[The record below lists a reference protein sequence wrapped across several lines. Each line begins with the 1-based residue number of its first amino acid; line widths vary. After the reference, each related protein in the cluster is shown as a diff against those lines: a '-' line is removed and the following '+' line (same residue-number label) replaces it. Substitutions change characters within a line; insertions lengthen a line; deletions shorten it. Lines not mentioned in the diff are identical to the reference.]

1 MPDNHFLY
9 TEVPIDY
16 EKTLS
21 KIFLPED
28 INKTIKK
35 SQLTEFDLPNFKDD
49 ICFNHDT
56 HFSRF
61 FKSKSLDSL
70 IPLFNYKTGNSSN
83 SQLGDILTII
93 PIQLNNFEENS
104 SLRSFSFLL
113 PSNIIPN
120 CITISEDEDSN
131 QLIIDIILDIN
142 VFITLKLNIS
152 IFLNEDYL
160 NLNNFYSWCN
170 YSMPYSFDQRKPL
183 LMKSFNT
190 KTCIIST
197 IDGGLL
203 LLKRLNPLDQFFIVP
218 LTNISYISSIKSKI
232 FGKSKNINYIDFN
245 DQSIS
250 IKSFIDIIQ
259 VTSNIFITISVDKI
273 INIWSI
279 ESESSLKEINLN
291 DFLPNSFKPAILSPC
306 YPNSILKI
314 SNNLLS
320 ILLYMDNTYILT
332 FKLDLDNLSLDLI
345 TQLTPPN
352 CNKNW
357 IPIDYTFIFRNEFS
371 KIWISWVFGDCYFYQ
386 TCEIFNDL
394 NNTIKWS
401 SGIESNKFRELENL
415 TFISKVENF
424 NNFNLLNNYS
434 IKFIQSQYSNKT
446 IKLAL
451 NIYNSNYGFINK
463 SIEDQLNDLIIK
475 NIIESSS
482 TTKDLQTEWIRFTSV
497 CQDIH
502 NKIANKVFA
511 ICFDNNSN
519 IDFSNDPFLIVSRGN
534 DSFSIIKRSTAFEMI
549 YFNSIYKGK
558 IDKDDFPYSDEINI
572 NELMKLIDL
581 ILEYSKGF
589 NNSTLISLSNLIIE
603 NFNNEEDN
611 SNIKL
616 LMSDIFEK
624 YIVKVA
630 NESVVSE
637 LLMRLS
643 KIEFASD
650 LINFLTILLTTNYV
664 DYKNNSIGKFNSFN
678 EKLILKSIIFNNLIA
693 EQILFGLAL
702 ILNTLDLSKPI
713 ENLFKKVYD
722 SFKYIKFIE
731 LISRLNLKDKM
742 IIEYLDKVNN
752 GITIKSDTINLT
764 LVNIVKELFT
774 NNFIY
779 YIMSELY
786 SNQNSDIA
794 VELIKYLP
802 KSSPISI
809 VFKGLISLE
818 IGQPEESLGIFMKN
832 VKEITNYKLSEEE
845 KISIK
850 SISSTMKLIFVES
863 EIDYFF
869 NLTNLFEVKKYYI
882 ESLKLALESS
892 KNLNKLRNTDVEK
905 DNSIFYKIFELSL
918 NLDEYKMSFSAI
930 KEMSHRN
937 RIIPL
942 RKFIYK
948 LFQENKLG
956 TIIEFNYGED
966 LERIDE
972 LIFNMGEESLN
983 NIETLGDIKLALKYY
998 RICYS
1003 LRLKEG
1009 DFRGSIESLYRF
1021 NNIVLNYY
1029 ENNKDKDKYRNSD
1042 KNSET
1047 FKILKNNYL
1056 VMINLMNSM
1065 KEDDKWIISKGIDGN
1080 GDKVV
1085 DGDELDREFVLFNE
1099 KYEDGDIDNQKLL
1112 KMN

>member
-1 MPDNHFLY
+1 MSDDNFLY
-9 TEVPIDY
+9 TEVPVDY
-16 EKTLS
+16 EKILTKVS
-21 KIFLPED
+21 LPED

-35 SQLTEFDLPNFKDD
+35 SQLIESDLPDFKDD

-61 FKSKSLDSL
+61 FTSKSSDSL
-70 IPLFNYKTGNSSN
+70 IPLFNYKIEKSSN

-93 PIQLNNFEENS
+93 PIQINSFEENS

-113 PSNIIPN
+113 PANVISN
-120 CITISEDEDSN
+120 CITLNEDEENN

-142 VFITLKLNIS
+142 VFITLKLNIP
-152 IFLNEDYL
+152 IFFNEDYL

-197 IDGGLL
+197 TDGGLL
-203 LLKRLNPLDQFFIVP
+203 LLKRLNSLDQFFITP
-218 LTNISYISSIKSKI
+218 LTNISYINSIKSKF
-232 FGKSKNINYIDFN
+232 FGNSKNINYIDFN

-250 IKSFIDIIQ
+250 IKSFIDIIH
-259 VTSNIFITISVDKI
+259 VTSNIFITISVNKI

-279 ESESSLKEINLN
+279 ESESSLKEIDLN
-291 DFLPNSFKPAILSPC
+291 DFLPDSFKPAVLSPS

-314 SNNLLS
+314 SNDLLS
-320 ILLYMDNTYILT
+320 VLLYIDNTYILT

-357 IPIDYTFIFRNEFS
+357 IPIDYSFISRNGFS

-386 TCEIFNDL
+386 TCQIFDDL

-415 TFISKVENF
+415 TFISNVENF
-424 NNFNLLNNYS
+424 NNFSLLNKYS
-434 IKFIQSQYSNKT
+434 IRFIQSHYSNKT

-451 NIYNSNYGFINK
+451 NIFDSNCGFINR
-463 SIEDQLNDLIIK
+463 SIEDQLNDIIIN
-475 NIIESSS
+475 NIDESSS
-482 TTKDLQTEWIRFTSV
+482 TIKDLQTEWIRFTSV

-502 NKIANKVFA
+502 NKVANKVFS
-511 ICFDNNSN
+511 ICFDNSN

-534 DSFSIIKRSTAFEMI
+534 DSFSIIKKSTTFEMI
-549 YFNSIYKGK
+549 YFNSIYKGR
-558 IDKDDFPYSDEINI
+558 IDRDDFPYSDDINV

-589 NNSTLISLSNLIIE
+589 NNSTSTSLSNLIVE
-603 NFNNEEDN
+603 NFSNEDDN
-611 SNIKL
+611 SNIQL

-637 LLMRLS
+637 LLTRLAE
-643 KIEFASD
+643 IESASD
-650 LINFLTILLTTNYV
+650 LINFLTVLLTTNYV
-664 DYKNNSIGKFNSFN
+664 DYKINSIGKFNSFN
-678 EKLILKSIIFNNLIA
+678 EKLILKSLIFNNSIA
-693 EQILFGLAL
+693 EHILFGLAL
-702 ILNTLDLSKPI
+702 ILNTLDISKPI

-722 SFKYIKFIE
+722 SFKYIKLIE
-731 LISRLNLKDKM
+731 SISRLRLKDK
-742 IIEYLDKVNN
+742 IIINYINKVNN

-764 LVNIVKELFT
+764 LVNILKELF
-774 NNFIY
+774 NDNFIY
-779 YIMSELY
+779 FLMAELY
-786 SNQNSDIA
+786 SDKDSNIA
-794 VELIKYLP
+794 SEFIKYLP
-802 KSSPISI
+802 KSSPIST
-809 VFKGLISLE
+809 VFKGLVALE
-818 IGQPEESLGIFMKN
+818 IGQPEEAMGIFMKN
-832 VKEITNYKLSEEE
+832 VKEITHYKLSEEE
-845 KISIK
+845 EYSIK
-850 SISSTMKLIFVES
+850 SVSSIMKLIFVES

-869 NLTNLFEVKKYYI
+869 NITSLFEAKKYYI
-882 ESLKLALESS
+882 QSLKLALESS
-892 KNLNKLRNTDVEK
+892 KKLNKLKNIDVEK
-905 DNSIFYKIFELSL
+905 GNLIFYKIFELSL
-918 NLDEYKMSFSAI
+918 NLNEYKMSFSAI
-930 KEMSHRN
+930 KEMSHHN

-983 NIETLGDIKLALKYY
+983 NIETSGDIKLALKYY
-998 RICYS
+998 RVCYS

-1029 ENNKDKDKYRNSD
+1029 ENNKNRNNYKS
-1042 KNSET
+1042 SET

-1056 VMINLMNSM
+1056 VTINLMNSM
-1065 KEDDKWIISKGIDGN
+1065 KEDDKWIISKGIDDD

-1085 DGDELDREFVLFNE
+1085 SGDQLDKEFVLFKE
-1099 KYEDGDIDNQKLL
+1099 KYENGNINDQKLL